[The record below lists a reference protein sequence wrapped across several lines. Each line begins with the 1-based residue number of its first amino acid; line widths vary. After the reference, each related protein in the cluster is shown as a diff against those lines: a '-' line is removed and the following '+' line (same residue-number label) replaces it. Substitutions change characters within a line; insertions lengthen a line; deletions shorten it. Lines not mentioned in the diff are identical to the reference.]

1 MAEPI
6 AQIFTDLGKLR
17 AQVLAELLKLPAP
30 GPARKALESFDHDL
44 GRAEKEFTRAV
55 RAVSPDTIFREVN
68 LPGLGKIQE
77 ISTRLPGGGR
87 VTMIGGFRR

>member
-30 GPARKALESFDHDL
+30 GPARKALESLDREL
-44 GRAEKEFTRAV
+44 GRAEAEMTKV
-55 RAVSPDTIFREVN
+55 VSTISPTTMVREVN
-68 LPGLGKIQE
+68 LP
-77 ISTRLPGGGR
+77 
-87 VTMIGGFRR
+87 